1 MAPHAGAL
9 AAAVV
14 ALSGL
19 ELRRSPA
26 EGIIVLDGLLRGTP
40 ACPR

>member
-1 MAPHAGAL
+1 MSVTRFL

-19 ELRRSPA
+19 ITASQASAQAQQSAAGFYVGGSL
-26 EGIIVLDGLLRGTP
+26 G
-40 ACPR
+40 